1 MMWQVVPLEDNRT
14 GGSAMDQEVMRERTV
29 VLDKERT
36 SAAKAPWHGLALA
49 TILSLSAFLNL
60 FHLTNVGYGIPYYA
74 AAVKNMLSSWH
85 NFFFVSFDA
94 GFVSVDKP
102 PLGLWLQAASAYLFG
117 FHGPSLM
124 LPQAIAGVL
133 SVAVLYHLVRRA
145 FGRVAGLLAALV
157 LALTPISVATSRNNT
172 MDILL
177 VLVVLLAA
185 WAFIHAAKSGS
196 SRRRSLGWLVVGA
209 LLVGLGFNIKMLEA
223 FLVLPAF
230 YLLYFLA
237 APLSLGRR
245 FVHLGLGTLVVVVVS
260 LSWAVVVELTPAEQ
274 RPYVGSTTDNSEMSL
289 ILGYNGLDR
298 LWGVS
303 SGAEGETIPAGTP
316 GGPGLG
322 TKQNGESGPFRLLNP
337 LYSAQIGWLLPLAL
351 VGLVAA
357 SSNGSTQEEEEGHLR
372 RRLLPL
378 DKRHQALVLWG
389 AWFLTGA

>member
-1 MMWQVVPLEDNRT
+1 MTAERSALPVRSSGRT
-14 GGSAMDQEVMRERTV
+14 YA
-29 VLDKERT
+29 L
-36 SAAKAPWHGLALA
+36 AKVSRRHLALA

-185 WAFIHAAKSGS
+185 WAFIHAAQSG
-196 SRRRSLGWLVVGA
+196 SLGWLVVGA
-209 LLVGLGFNIKMLEA
+209 LLVGLGFNIKMLEV

-230 YLLYFLA
+230 YLF
-237 APLSLGRR
+237 
-245 FVHLGLGTLVVVVVS
+245 
-260 LSWAVVVELTPAEQ
+260 
-274 RPYVGSTTDNSEMSL
+274 
-289 ILGYNGLDR
+289 
-298 LWGVS
+298 
-303 SGAEGETIPAGTP
+303 
-316 GGPGLG
+316 
-322 TKQNGESGPFRLLNP
+322 
-337 LYSAQIGWLLPLAL
+337 
-351 VGLVAA
+351 
-357 SSNGSTQEEEEGHLR
+357 
-372 RRLLPL
+372 
-378 DKRHQALVLWG
+378 
-389 AWFLTGA
+389 